1 MMASAQTAPTKA
13 LATILLVEDEVLIRL
28 MAANELRKAGF
39 TVIEAA
45 HAREALSVLRS
56 ATRVDV
62 LITDIRMPGPIDGVQ
77 LATLAR
83 ELWPNLKIAIA
94 SAYAPQWPNVNVID
108 AFFGKP
114 YNPDSMIERI
124 KELLQGIK

>member
-13 LATILLVEDEVLIRL
+13 LATILLVEDEVLIRF

-45 HAREALSVLRS
+45 QAREALSVLKS
-56 ATRVDV
+56 ATPVDV

-94 SAYAPQWPNVNVID
+94 SAYTLQWPAVNVID
-108 AFFGKP
+108 AFFVKP
-114 YNPDSMIERI
+114 YNPERMIKRI